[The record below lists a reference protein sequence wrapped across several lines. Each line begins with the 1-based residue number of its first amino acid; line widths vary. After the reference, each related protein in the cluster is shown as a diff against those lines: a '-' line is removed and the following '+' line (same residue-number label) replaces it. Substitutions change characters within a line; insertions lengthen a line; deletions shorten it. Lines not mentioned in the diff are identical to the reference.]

1 MEFTEPTQ
9 KGLGFVKAKAKKK
22 PKGKVILVFESANGK
37 QYEAELLLGEKRV
50 VEITPE
56 MLKEIKRAKP

>member
-1 MEFTEPTQ
+1 
-9 KGLGFVKAKAKKK
+9 VKAKAKKK

-56 MLKEIKRAKP
+56 MLKEMKRAKP